1 MPRIKPLMP
10 RKTKDPIRHNI
21 KRLLDD
27 AGKSQKALC
36 EETGLMSERAMAYKL
51 KDPNK
56 FTVGELRIIA
66 KHLNVDLTDVI

>member
-27 AGKSQKALC
+27 AGLFQA
-36 EETGLMSERAMAYKL
+36 E
-51 KDPNK
+51 
-56 FTVGELRIIA
+56 FVGRP
-66 KHLNVDLTDVI
+66 D